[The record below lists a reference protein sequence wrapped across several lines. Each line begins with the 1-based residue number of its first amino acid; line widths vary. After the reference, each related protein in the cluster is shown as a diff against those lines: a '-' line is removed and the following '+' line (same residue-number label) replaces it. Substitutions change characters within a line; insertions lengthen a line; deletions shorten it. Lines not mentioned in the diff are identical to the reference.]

1 MSSGDISQDLL
12 DEITSL
18 NSIYAEDT
26 LKLQQPP
33 LASDIANSTSTSSS
47 THQIEAG
54 EAVCIL
60 SPPSSEINPP
70 VSLTIKFPRDYPAS
84 PPTILS
90 GTTFGKGLSKDEVTH
105 LSRDVLHNVWLEGVV
120 VLFDLLEGL
129 KELLHNDSF
138 EAAAP
143 ISPPESVEV
152 KEIVADARSVAA
164 AAVTVVSSIPWTITP
179 ITTVS
184 KSQFVGRC
192 VRVTS
197 AETAKQHIAEL
208 ISTDRKVAR
217 ATHNI
222 TEKINWK
229 GFEICNIAS
238 NWANEHS
245 GADNDDDGETA
256 AGSRLGHL
264 LDMIDVWNV
273 LVIVSRWY
281 GGIKLGPDRFRII
294 NQIARE
300 ALVLGEFIDEH
311 GNTKGDT
318 GDSGKGKKKK
328 GKHH

>member
-1 MSSGDISQDLL
+1 MPLSDISQDLL
-12 DEITSL
+12 DEITSI

-33 LASDIANSTSTSSS
+33 LGPNIANPASNPSSIG
-47 THQIEAG
+47 QIEAG

-60 SPPSSEINPP
+60 SPPADEINPP
-70 VSLTIKFPRDYPAS
+70 VSLTLKFPRDYPAS

-90 GTTFGKGLSKDEVTH
+90 GTTFGKGLSKEEVTQ
-105 LSRDVLHNVWLEGVV
+105 LSRDVLHNVWLDGVV

-129 KELLHNDSF
+129 KELLHKDSV

-143 ISPPESVEV
+143 ASPPESVEV
-152 KEIVADARSVAA
+152 QEIVPDVSSTGA
-164 AAVTVVSSIPWTITP
+164 AAVAVVSSIPWTITP
-179 ITTVS
+179 TTTVS
-184 KSQFVGRC
+184 KSQFVGWC

-208 ISTDRKVAR
+208 ISTDRKVAK

-222 TEKINWK
+222 TAFRIRTSEGI
-229 GFEICNIAS
+229 IYQ
-238 NWANEHS
+238 
-245 GADNDDDGETA
+245 DNDDDGETA

-264 LDMIDVWNV
+264 LDLIDVWNV

-294 NQIARE
+294 NQVARE
-300 ALVLGEFIDEH
+300 ALILGGFIDEH
-311 GNTKGDT
+311 GNTKGDDT

>member
-1 MSSGDISQDLL
+1 MSSCDISQDLL

-33 LASDIANSTSTSSS
+33 QASNIANSGSTPSSIYR
-47 THQIEAG
+47 IEAG

-70 VSLTIKFPRDYPAS
+70 VSLTIKFPRDYPTS

-90 GTTFGKGLSKDEVTH
+90 GTTFGKGLSKDGVTQ

-129 KELLHNDSF
+129 KELLHKDSI
-138 EAAAP
+138 EDAAP

-152 KEIVADARSVAA
+152 QEIVPDASGTAA
-164 AAVTVVSSIPWTITP
+164 AVVTVVSSIPWTITP

-222 TEKINWK
+222 TAFRIRTSEGI
-229 GFEICNIAS
+229 IYQ
-238 NWANEHS
+238 
-245 GADNDDDGETA
+245 DNDDDGETA

-281 GGIKLGPDRFRII
+281 GGIKLGPDRYVLK
-294 NQIARE
+294 
-300 ALVLGEFIDEH
+300 LVTWYRGTRYPEVSVSILVTI
-311 GNTKGDT
+311 
-318 GDSGKGKKKK
+318 
-328 GKHH
+328 

>member
-1 MSSGDISQDLL
+1 MSSCDISQDLL
-12 DEITSL
+12 DEITSI

-33 LASDIANSTSTSSS
+33 QASNIANSGSTSSS
-47 THQIEAG
+47 IYRIEAG

-90 GTTFGKGLSKDEVTH
+90 GTTFGKGLSKDEVTQ

-129 KELLHNDSF
+129 KELLHKDSI
-138 EAAAP
+138 EDAAP

-152 KEIVADARSVAA
+152 QEIVPDASGTAA

-184 KSQFVGRC
+184 KSQFVGWC

-222 TEKINWK
+222 TAFRIRTSEGI
-229 GFEICNIAS
+229 IYQ
-238 NWANEHS
+238 
-245 GADNDDDGETA
+245 DNDDDGETA

-294 NQIARE
+294 NQVARE

>member
-1 MSSGDISQDLL
+1 MSLSDISQDLL

-26 LKLQQPP
+26 LKLHQPP
-33 LASDIANSTSTSSS
+33 LASNIAHPASTPSSVY
-47 THQIEAG
+47 QIEAG

-70 VSLTIKFPRDYPAS
+70 VSLTLKFPRDYPAS

-90 GTTFGKGLSKDEVTH
+90 GTTFGKGLSKEEVTQ
-105 LSRDVLHNVWLEGVV
+105 LSQDVLHNVWLEGVV

-129 KELLHNDSF
+129 KELLHNDSI

-143 ISPPESVEV
+143 TSPPESVEV
-152 KEIVADARSVAA
+152 KEIVPDDSRAAA
-164 AAVTVVSSIPWTITP
+164 AAVAVVSSIPWTITP
-179 ITTVS
+179 ITTIS
-184 KSQFVGRC
+184 KSRFVGRC
-192 VRVTS
+192 VPVTS
-197 AETAKQHIAEL
+197 AETAKEHIAEL
-208 ISTDRKVAR
+208 ISTDRNVAR

-222 TEKINWK
+222 TAFRIRTSEGI
-229 GFEICNIAS
+229 IYQ
-238 NWANEHS
+238 
-245 GADNDDDGETA
+245 DNDDDGETA

-264 LDMIDVWNV
+264 LELIDVWNV
-273 LVIVSRWY
+273 LVVVSRWY

-294 NQIARE
+294 NQVARE
-300 ALVLGEFIDEH
+300 ALIQGGFVDEH

-318 GDSGKGKKKK
+318 GDGGKGSKKKK

>member
-1 MSSGDISQDLL
+1 MSSSDISQDLL

-26 LKLQQPP
+26 LRLQQPP
-33 LASDIANSTSTSSS
+33 LASNIANPASTPSS
-47 THQIEAG
+47 TYRIEAG

-70 VSLTIKFPRDYPAS
+70 VSLTLKFPRDYPAS

-90 GTTFGKGLSKDEVTH
+90 GTTFGKGLSKEEVTQ
-105 LSRDVLHNVWLEGVV
+105 LSRDVLHNVWLDGVV

-129 KELLHNDSF
+129 KELLHKDSI
-138 EAAAP
+138 EDAAP

-152 KEIVADARSVAA
+152 QEIVPDASSAAA

-222 TEKINWK
+222 TAFRIRTSEGI
-229 GFEICNIAS
+229 IYQ
-238 NWANEHS
+238 
-245 GADNDDDGETA
+245 DNDDDGETA

-264 LDMIDVWNV
+264 LDLIDVWNV

-294 NQIARE
+294 NQVARE
-300 ALVLGEFIDEH
+300 ALILGDFIDEH

>member
-1 MSSGDISQDLL
+1 MFSSDISQDLV

-26 LKLQQPP
+26 LKLHQPP
-33 LASDIANSTSTSSS
+33 STSNSASPS
-47 THQIEAG
+47 LPVYQIEVG

-70 VSLTIKFPRDYPAS
+70 VSLTLKFPRDYPAS

-90 GTTFGKGLSKDEVTH
+90 GTTFGKGLSKEEVTQ
-105 LSRDVLHNVWLEGVV
+105 LSRDVLHNVWLEGGV

-129 KELLHNDSF
+129 KELLHKDSIDDD
-138 EAAAP
+138 AAP
-143 ISPPESVEV
+143 ASPPESVEV
-152 KEIVADARSVAA
+152 QEIVPDASSAAA

-179 ITTVS
+179 PTTVS
-184 KSQFVGRC
+184 KSVFVGRC

-208 ISTDRKVAR
+208 ISTDRKIAK

-222 TEKINWK
+222 TAFRIRTSEGI
-229 GFEICNIAS
+229 IYQ
-238 NWANEHS
+238 
-245 GADNDDDGETA
+245 DNDDDGETA

-264 LDMIDVWNV
+264 LDLIDVWNV

-294 NQIARE
+294 NQVARE
-300 ALVLGEFIDEH
+300 ALILGDFIDEH
-311 GNTKGDT
+311 GNTKGDDG
-318 GDSGKGKKKK
+318 GDSGKSKKKK